1 MVDHDRCEI
10 MDDGIALQL
19 CVEQKLM
26 VTISAAVFL
35 TLRVRAIISTT
46 RMHER
51 QAPIAAVK
59 ISLPAGIVSGSASV
73 EEMSSW

>member
-1 MVDHDRCEI
+1 
-10 MDDGIALQL
+10 
-19 CVEQKLM
+19 M

-35 TLRVRAIISTT
+35 TLRGRAIISTT
-46 RMHER
+46 RMHDR
-51 QAPIAAVK
+51 QARIAAVK